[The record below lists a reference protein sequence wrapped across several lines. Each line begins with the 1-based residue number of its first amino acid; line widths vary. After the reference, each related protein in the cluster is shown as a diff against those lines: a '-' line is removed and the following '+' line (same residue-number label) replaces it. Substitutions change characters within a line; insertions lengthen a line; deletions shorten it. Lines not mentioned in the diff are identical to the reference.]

1 MNPGWLTRPGT
12 IGDGMHMIKMTLA
25 TAMAAISVMAGATAS
40 RADDLIASYSA
51 YIGQDDLYNSNGARL
66 TEPWQVIR
74 QDRANVHKFGI
85 RQPGDESDGFF
96 GSVRNRE
103 LAETMIRRGAIS
115 ADAADLLLNG
125 DVRITVE
132 VWRGSGGDYLNIN
145 VD

>member
-1 MNPGWLTRPGT
+1 
-12 IGDGMHMIKMTLA
+12 MIKMTLA
-25 TAMAAISVMAGATAS
+25 TAMAAISVMAGATAA
-40 RADDLIASYSA
+40 RADDLIAGYSA

-115 ADAADLLLNG
+115 ADAANLLLNG

>member
-1 MNPGWLTRPGT
+1 MVDATGT

-25 TAMAAISVMAGATAS
+25 TAMAAISVMAGATAA

-115 ADAADLLLNG
+115 ADAANLLLNG

>member
-1 MNPGWLTRPGT
+1 MVDATGT

-25 TAMAAISVMAGATAS
+25 TAMAAISVMAGTTAA
-40 RADDLIASYSA
+40 RADDLIASYGA

-115 ADAADLLLNG
+115 ADAANLLLNG

>member
-1 MNPGWLTRPGT
+1 
-12 IGDGMHMIKMTLA
+12 MIKMTLA

-66 TEPWQVIR
+66 MEPWQVIR

-115 ADAADLLLNG
+115 ADAANLLLNG

>member
-1 MNPGWLTRPGT
+1 
-12 IGDGMHMIKMTLA
+12 MIKMTLA

-115 ADAADLLLNG
+115 ADAANLLLNG

>member
-1 MNPGWLTRPGT
+1 
-12 IGDGMHMIKMTLA
+12 MIKMTLA
-25 TAMAAISVMAGATAS
+25 TAMAAISVTAGTTAA

-85 RQPGDESDGFF
+85 RQPGDDSDGFF

-115 ADAADLLLNG
+115 ADAANLLLNG

>member
-1 MNPGWLTRPGT
+1 
-12 IGDGMHMIKMTLA
+12 MIKMTLA
-25 TAMAAISVMAGATAS
+25 TATAAISMMAGATAA

-85 RQPGDESDGFF
+85 RQPGDDSDGFF

-115 ADAADLLLNG
+115 ADAANLLLNG

>member
-1 MNPGWLTRPGT
+1 MVDPPGT

-25 TAMAAISVMAGATAS
+25 TAMAAISMMAGATAA

-115 ADAADLLLNG
+115 ADAANLLLNG

>member
-1 MNPGWLTRPGT
+1 
-12 IGDGMHMIKMTLA
+12 MIKMTLA
-25 TAMAAISVMAGATAS
+25 TAMAAISMMAGATAA

>member
-1 MNPGWLTRPGT
+1 
-12 IGDGMHMIKMTLA
+12 MIKMTLA
-25 TAMAAISVMAGATAS
+25 TAMAAISMMAGATAA

-132 VWRGSGGDYLNIN
+132 VWRGSGGGLGL
-145 VD
+145 

>member
-1 MNPGWLTRPGT
+1 
-12 IGDGMHMIKMTLA
+12 MIKMTLA
-25 TAMAAISVMAGATAS
+25 TAMAAISVMAGTTAA

-115 ADAADLLLNG
+115 ADAAILLLNG

>member
-1 MNPGWLTRPGT
+1 
-12 IGDGMHMIKMTLA
+12 MIKMTLA
-25 TAMAAISVMAGATAS
+25 TAMAAISMMAGATAA

-115 ADAADLLLNG
+115 ADAANLLLNG

>member
-1 MNPGWLTRPGT
+1 
-12 IGDGMHMIKMTLA
+12 MIKMTLA
-25 TAMAAISVMAGATAS
+25 TAMAAISIIAGATAA

-115 ADAADLLLNG
+115 ADAANLLLNG

>member
-1 MNPGWLTRPGT
+1 
-12 IGDGMHMIKMTLA
+12 MIKMTLA
-25 TAMAAISVMAGATAS
+25 TAMAAISVMAGTTAA

-115 ADAADLLLNG
+115 ADAANLLLNG

>member
-1 MNPGWLTRPGT
+1 
-12 IGDGMHMIKMTLA
+12 MIKMTLA
-25 TAMAAISVMAGATAS
+25 TAMAAISVMAGATAA

-115 ADAADLLLNG
+115 ADAANLLLNG

>member
-1 MNPGWLTRPGT
+1 
-12 IGDGMHMIKMTLA
+12 MIKMTLA
-25 TAMAAISVMAGATAS
+25 TAMAAISVMVGATAA

-115 ADAADLLLNG
+115 ADAANLLLNG

>member
-1 MNPGWLTRPGT
+1 
-12 IGDGMHMIKMTLA
+12 MIKMTLA
-25 TAMAAISVMAGATAS
+25 TAMAAISVMAGTTAA

-66 TEPWQVIR
+66 MEPWQVIR

-85 RQPGDESDGFF
+85 RQPGDESDSFF

>member
-1 MNPGWLTRPGT
+1 
-12 IGDGMHMIKMTLA
+12 MIKMTLA
-25 TAMAAISVMAGATAS
+25 TAMAAISMMAGATAA

-103 LAETMIRRGAIS
+103 LAETMIRR
-115 ADAADLLLNG
+115 DAWS
-125 DVRITVE
+125 I
-132 VWRGSGGDYLNIN
+132 RGNPARE
-145 VD
+145 

>member
-1 MNPGWLTRPGT
+1 MVDPPGT

-115 ADAADLLLNG
+115 ADAANLLLNG

>member
-1 MNPGWLTRPGT
+1 
-12 IGDGMHMIKMTLA
+12 MIKMTLA
-25 TAMAAISVMAGATAS
+25 TAMAAISVMAGTTAA

>member
-1 MNPGWLTRPGT
+1 
-12 IGDGMHMIKMTLA
+12 MIKMTLA
-25 TAMAAISVMAGATAS
+25 TAMAAISVMVGATAA

-96 GSVRNRE
+96 GSVRNRG

>member
-1 MNPGWLTRPGT
+1 MVYPPGT
-12 IGDGMHMIKMTLA
+12 IGDEIHMIKMTLA
-25 TAMAAISVMAGATAS
+25 AATAAISIIAGATAA

-115 ADAADLLLNG
+115 ADAANLLLNG

>member
-1 MNPGWLTRPGT
+1 
-12 IGDGMHMIKMTLA
+12 MIKMTLA
-25 TAMAAISVMAGATAS
+25 TAMAAISMIAGATAA

-115 ADAADLLLNG
+115 ADAANLLLNG

>member
-1 MNPGWLTRPGT
+1 
-12 IGDGMHMIKMTLA
+12 
-25 TAMAAISVMAGATAS
+25 
-40 RADDLIASYSA
+40 
-51 YIGQDDLYNSNGARL
+51 
-66 TEPWQVIR
+66 VIR

-115 ADAADLLLNG
+115 ADAANLLLNG

>member
-1 MNPGWLTRPGT
+1 
-12 IGDGMHMIKMTLA
+12 MIKMTLA
-25 TAMAAISVMAGATAS
+25 TATAAISVMAGATAA

-115 ADAADLLLNG
+115 ADAANLLLNG

>member
-1 MNPGWLTRPGT
+1 MVDATGT

-25 TAMAAISVMAGATAS
+25 TAMAAISVTAGTTAA

-132 VWRGSGGDYLNIN
+132 VWRGAGGDYLNIN

>member
-1 MNPGWLTRPGT
+1 
-12 IGDGMHMIKMTLA
+12 MIKMTLA
-25 TAMAAISVMAGATAS
+25 TAMAAISVMAGTTAA

-85 RQPGDESDGFF
+85 RQPGDDSDGFF

>member
-1 MNPGWLTRPGT
+1 
-12 IGDGMHMIKMTLA
+12 MIKMTLA
-25 TAMAAISVMAGATAS
+25 TALAAAMAVISMIAGATAA

-115 ADAADLLLNG
+115 ADAANLLLNG